1 MKRIICIGNRHRP
14 EDLAGPAVC
23 DLIQRGPIPEDVEVV
38 DGGLASLN
46 LLRYLDGAE
55 RIVFVDQVEGFA
67 RPGQVVILDAQDAAA
82 GAADSYDHAGG
93 LPYLLRLLPAVR
105 EAPLPQIVIVGIER
119 QADGKALDSAAALA
133 LELAMGDCA
142 GGTS

>member
-23 DLIQRGPIPEDVEVV
+23 DLLQRGPLPEDVEVV

-55 RIVFVDQVEGFA
+55 RIVFVDQVQGFA
-67 RPGQVVILDAQDAAA
+67 RPGQVVILDPLDATATA
-82 GAADSYDHAGG
+82 PKSYDHAGG
-93 LPYLLRLLPAVR
+93 LPYLLRLLPSVQR
-105 EAPLPQIVIVGIER
+105 APLPQIAIVGIEG
-119 QADGKALDSAAALA
+119 QADRTALDRAAALA
-133 LELAMGDCA
+133 LELASAGWA
-142 GGTS
+142 GGAS